1 MSNSKVMTI
10 LKENLWQKNPIFI
23 QILGICSTLAVTNN
37 VRNTMVM
44 SLGVTFATALSSMTL
59 SAMKD
64 WLPRKVRMIIQ
75 VVVMSFYV
83 ILLDILL
90 RAYLPDVSR
99 QLGPYVGL
107 IITNCILM
115 GRAEA
120 FAAANKP
127 LLSFWDGLTS
137 GIGYMAVL
145 LVISV
150 LRELL
155 GFGTLLGFRVMPEGF
170 VPWTIMIM
178 APSAFFFVAMV
189 MWWAKTMQATGKV
202 GAPGAPAVA
211 QPPAGTK
218 PATSAGAPAAAP
230 QTAPA
235 PQTGPKEAG
244 K

>member
-1 MSNSKVMTI
+1 MKNSKTLSI
-10 LKENLWQKNPIFI
+10 LRDNLWKNNPIFI

-37 VRNTMVM
+37 MRNTMIMTV
-44 SLGVTFATALSSMTL
+44 GVTFATALSSMTL

-64 WLPRKVRMIIQ
+64 LIPRKVRMIIQ

-90 RAYLPDVSR
+90 RAYLPDVSK

-120 FAAANKP
+120 YAAANKP

-137 GIGYMAVL
+137 GLGYMAVL
-145 LVISV
+145 MAIALV
-150 LRELL
+150 RELL
-155 GFGTLLGFRVMPEGF
+155 GFGTIFNIRVLPESF
-170 VPWTIMIM
+170 VTWTIMIM
-178 APSAFFFVAMV
+178 APSAFFLVAMV
-189 MWWAKTMQATGKV
+189 MWWAKTVQAKGKV
-202 GAPGAPAVA
+202 G
-211 QPPAGTK
+211 QQPAGAK
-218 PATSAGAPAAAP
+218 PAAAP
-230 QTAPA
+230 ATATA
-235 PQTGPKEAG
+235 APKEAQ